1 MMRKTIAKR
10 LVAAKNEA
18 PHFYLTATADMARV
32 VEWRS
37 KMNEEKAVKD
47 GTLPKASINDIVVL
61 AVAKALKQHPQ
72 VNSSWQED
80 HIQQFANVDIS
91 IAVALPEGLIT
102 PIVFGAD
109 GLGVREIAGK
119 TKELAKKARDNQLE
133 PADYVGGTFTISN
146 LGMMNIDSFTAIINP
161 PQACILAV
169 GGINK
174 TPAFANDGSIYAKH
188 EMKMT
193 MSCDHRVV
201 DGMVGAEFLKPW

>member
-1 MMRKTIAKR
+1 
-10 LVAAKNEA
+10 
-18 PHFYLTATADMARV
+18 
-32 VEWRS
+32 
-37 KMNEEKAVKD
+37 MNEEKAVKD

-161 PQACILAV
+161 PQAWILAV

-201 DGMVGAEFLKPW
+201 DGMVGAEFLKTLVGYLETPLLMLT